1 MNRHHTTCALVGMAF
16 GFLFCA
22 AGFNRYDVIHGMLL
36 LQNFNPFL
44 VMGSAVATAM
54 PLLWVLERRKWH
66 TPLGGNLELKR
77 WPTERKHILGGIVFG
92 TGWAITGA
100 CPGSISGML
109 GAGSILGFVTLGGF
123 LGGMYLRD
131 TVVERIRASQTG
143 PQLESPAEPAPA
155 TA

>member
-1 MNRHHTTCALVGMAF
+1 MNRLHTTCALVGVAF

-36 LQNFNPFL
+36 LQNFYPFL
-44 VMGSAVATAM
+44 VMGSAVVTAM
-54 PLLWVLERRKWH
+54 PLLWVLERRKWY

-77 WPTERKHILGGIVFG
+77 WPIERKHILGSIVFG

-109 GAGSILGFVTLGGF
+109 GAGNILGFVTLGGF

-131 TVVERIRASQTG
+131 TVVERVRAPQAVA
-143 PQLESPAEPAPA
+143 QLESPAEPAPA